1 MGVAKPSWNPEGDF
15 LSATLKVKVRELW
28 ESSKAEELHSVKG
41 SLDIKD
47 GAKDCRS
54 IKLKAESTPGGPSR
68 LTILHML
75 KMLTTTS
82 EHTSEAR
89 SEASVRE

>member
-1 MGVAKPSWNPEGDF
+1 MRVAKPSWNPEGDF
-15 LSATLKVKVRELW
+15 LSATLKVKVREVW
-28 ESSKAEELHSVKG
+28 ESSKAEELLSVQG

-54 IKLKAESTPGGPSR
+54 IKLKAEPTPGGPSK
-68 LTILHML
+68 LHML

-82 EHTSEAR
+82 EHTSEAQ